1 MELVV
6 SLKKIPPVWI
16 EYLKKVYLIWEL
28 YTRNGFSKAKST
40 YFFNLIGILL
50 RCVDATT
57 KHSNF

>member
-28 YTRNGFSKAKST
+28 YTRNGFSKAQK
-40 YFFNLIGILL
+40 YLFF
-50 RCVDATT
+50 
-57 KHSNF
+57 